1 MAFPTY
7 TDEAF
12 AKQLREKAAAGHS
25 YVLGIANKFH
35 VRLLTSPDGAAW
47 EDVGLGDLGSD
58 TASLL
63 KPVATS
69 KRLFWHATT
78 VADLGQVDPSEVGT
92 ERRSAAQLKRWQD
105 ERDKVTGTGGR
116 GIEASPK
123 TRFEVASLAAWRCQF
138 DGCTENLR
146 SHFVP
151 GAKGNYGYFAHIVA
165 SSSDGPRGDPTLS
178 PQLADDPSNIMLL
191 CDKCHRLV
199 DRIAPGHYDAET
211 LREMRARNVADVD
224 RLLGMRTYPP
234 AKIVVIGG
242 NIEGQTFGF
251 DERLAEEALWLR
263 KLSAA
268 DPRPEWFM
276 RNGGHLGKANS
287 PGYWLSLFDLL
298 RQDLPR
304 LKGLLT
310 GSAHGGQPR
319 PPLAVF
325 PVHGTSVL
333 ILTGRL
339 LGDSATTHLF
349 QFHRDNVSGKPG
361 GQWAWPDVPLPA
373 ADKYKMRVLKSGS
386 EACEAAVLQINLTAA
401 VPGSDLP
408 SELFTAGN
416 YVMPAVEVSID
427 APSHRAIGHPEDLTL
442 FGQAVDRAL
451 QILQDEWH
459 VRTIHLIAIAP
470 ATACVRLGQ
479 KLQARHHA
487 DVQIYERQ
495 PSSTPGTKG
504 EFEKTI
510 QISSTEVTLLS
521 TGEAVSIS

>member
-7 TDEAF
+7 TDEAL
-12 AKQLREKAAAGHS
+12 AKQLRERAAAGHL

-35 VRLLTSPDGAAW
+35 VRLLTSHNGVTW
-47 EDVGLGDLGSD
+47 EDVGLGDLAEAT
-58 TASLL
+58 TACL
-63 KPVATS
+63 KPVAAA
-69 KRLFWHATT
+69 KRLFWHVTT
-78 VADLGQVDPSEVGT
+78 KADLGQIDPAEATVEKRMLT
-92 ERRSAAQLKRWQD
+92 QLKRWQD

-116 GIEASPK
+116 GTEASPK

-165 SSSDGPRGDPTLS
+165 SSSDGPRGDATLS
-178 PQLADDPSNIMLL
+178 PRLADDPNNIMLL
-191 CDKCHRLV
+191 CDKCHRLI

-211 LREMRARNVADVD
+211 LREMRARNVADVE
-224 RLLGMRTYPP
+224 RLLDMRAYPP

-242 NIEGQTFGF
+242 NIEGQPFGF

-268 DPRPEWFM
+268 DSRPEWFM

-287 PGYWLSLFDLL
+287 PGYWLSLFELL

-325 PVHGTSVL
+325 PVHGTSAL

-339 LGDSATTHLF
+339 LGDGGTTHLF

-361 GQWAWPDVPLPA
+361 GQWAWPDVEPPA
-373 ADKYKMRVLKSGS
+373 ADKYKVRVLKATPEAS
-386 EACEAAVLQINLTAA
+386 EDALLQINLTAG
-401 VPGSDLP
+401 VPGSDL
-408 SELFTAGN
+408 SADFFTAGD
-416 YVMPAVEVSID
+416 YILPTVEVTVD
-427 APSHRAIGHPEDLTL
+427 APSHRTISHPEDLVL

-451 QILQDEWH
+451 QILQDEWY
-459 VRTIHLIAIAP
+459 VKRTHLVAIAP
-470 ATACVRLGQ
+470 ATACMRLGQ

-495 PSSTPGTKG
+495 PSASPGVKG
-504 EFEKTI
+504 TFEKTI